1 MQSARFKIAIVL
13 ICLNMLSVNFIQVKA
28 QNLKDIESGRVSL
41 PNGWKLTPVGKMLPV
56 GDLPLN
62 IAVSPSGKM
71 LAITNNGQSDQSIHL
86 VDTEKMQLL
95 DSVIIA
101 KGWLGLTFSK
111 DGKYLYAS
119 GGNDNWIMRYQVKNN
134 RIVPF
139 DTLVIGKPWPEK
151 ISVAGIAVD
160 DKQQLLYTATKEN
173 NSLYVFDL
181 KTKKVK
187 KKIQLGGEGYA
198 CLLSDDNKTLY
209 ISCWGLTKLFCSTPK
224 NKR

>member
-101 KGWLGLTFSK
+101 KGWVLLFQKT
-111 DGKYLYAS
+111 
-119 GGNDNWIMRYQVKNN
+119 GNICTLQAEMTTGSC
-134 RIVPF
+134 
-139 DTLVIGKPWPEK
+139 DT
-151 ISVAGIAVD
+151 
-160 DKQQLLYTATKEN
+160 
-173 NSLYVFDL
+173 
-181 KTKKVK
+181 
-187 KKIQLGGEGYA
+187 
-198 CLLSDDNKTLY
+198 
-209 ISCWGLTKLFCSTPK
+209 
-224 NKR
+224 R